1 MKILIKR
8 FRSHKEKGGF
18 TLGKMY
24 IDGEFMC
31 YTCEDEFRKVKVN
44 DETRIPCGI
53 FEVKFKPS
61 SRFDA
66 DYIKRFGKSFH
77 KGMLWI
83 INVPGFEGI
92 LIHIG
97 NSEKDTSGCLLVG
110 LDMIETE
117 GKVGRSA
124 DAYKK
129 IYPIIS
135 GALINNK
142 KVTIEIVD
150 DVADEELKK

>member
-1 MKILIKR
+1 MI
-8 FRSHKEKGGF
+8 
-18 TLGKMY
+18 MQ
-24 IDGEFMC
+24 
-31 YTCEDEFRKVKVN
+31 
-44 DETRIPCGI
+44 
-53 FEVKFKPS
+53 
-61 SRFDA
+61 
-66 DYIKRFGKSFH
+66 
-77 KGMLWI
+77 I